1 MKKPFLFLAIAS
13 MAGLTPVAAQSL
25 KGTLFV
31 GTSIGSTSYTQ
42 TSNNYDYSDGG
53 NKNTDAH
60 AYSLSLSPSM
70 GVFVT
75 NHLIIGGSLGL
86 SYSHNKTNT
95 ANTEGTP
102 TAETTSTNTTT
113 MNLGPFL
120 RYYFYE
126 NKPLRTM
133 LYMQAQGTVGTGG
146 GSSSGRGYSNATSTY
161 ASSGTVSNIFTWT
174 SGASIGVTHFIG
186 KNVGMDFAIGY
197 AHNYEYSSNN
207 NQTVTVLDNGGSE
220 TKPNNYSLAT
230 SSDGFTLS
238 VGFHW
243 FFHPRGR

>member
-1 MKKPFLFLAIAS
+1 MKKPFVLLAITS
-13 MAGLTPVAAQSL
+13 LVGLTPVAAQSL
-25 KGTLFV
+25 KGTLFA

-42 TSNNYDYSDGG
+42 TTNNYDYADGG

-75 NHLIIGGSLGL
+75 NHLIVGGSLGL
-86 SYSHNKTNT
+86 SYAHNKTNSS
-95 ANTEGTP
+95 NTEGGS
-102 TAETTSTNTTT
+102 TAETTFTNTTT
-113 MNLGPFL
+113 VNLGPFL

-133 LYMQAQGTVGTGG
+133 LYMQAQGTIGTGG
-146 GSSSGRGYSNATSTY
+146 GSSSGSGFNNA
-161 ASSGTVSNIFTWT
+161 TWT
-174 SGASIGVTHFIG
+174 SGASLGVTHFIG
-186 KNVGMDFAIGY
+186 RNVGMDFAIGY
-197 AHNYEYSSNN
+197 AHNYEYSKDN
-207 NQTVTVLDNGGSE
+207 NQTLTALDNGGST

-243 FFHPRGR
+243 FFHPHGK